1 MAPTV
6 PAEDRLLRV
15 RGTVQGVGFRPFVA
29 RLAAEFGLRGWVR
42 NDPEGVLVRAIGGA
56 TELEQLA
63 AAITTRA
70 PAAAVVSG
78 VEWSAPQ
85 DDTPGANGAFCI
97 IESGVG
103 TAAVETNVPVDL
115 APCADCR
122 RELLAE
128 DDRRRGYVFI
138 NCTQCGPRYSIIE
151 TLPYDR
157 PRTTMRCFRMCAAC
171 QREYGDPADRRFHAE
186 PNACP
191 VCGPELR
198 LTDVSGALMAKSD
211 HALALAVAA
220 LLNGEIVAV
229 KGVGGFHLMV
239 DAQNEKAVAE
249 LRRRKHREQKP
260 LAVMFRDVPML
271 ERWATVSPAAATL
284 LTSPQ
289 APILLVPRRDAA
301 GGSDPGGRPADTRP
315 AGTSS
320 ALAASLAPGNPW
332 IGALLPSS
340 PVHLRLLAAANRPLV
355 ATSANLTDEP
365 LCTDDDEA
373 RVRLAGIADL
383 FLGHNRPIARPVD
396 DSVLRFSR
404 SGTRILLRRARG
416 FAPTPLR
423 LPSALAAPVVCV
435 GAQMKNTIA
444 VACGERVILS
454 PHLGDLDGFA
464 TQQVFTRT
472 IETLS
477 RLFEAQ
483 PTAVVCDKH
492 PDYASTRWAENCGLR
507 RIAVQH
513 HLAHVLAVLLEH
525 NQKADEV
532 LGVSWDGTGYGE
544 DGTIWGGEFI
554 LLREGRAFRFA
565 RLRPF
570 RLPGGD
576 ACIKDPRRAAL
587 SLAWTAELA
596 NDGSLARRFGFSDL
610 ETETL
615 HRMLARGLNSPL
627 CSSVGRLFD
636 AFGALLGISDRNAFE
651 GQTPL
656 AVEIA
661 ATLGLEDAAA
671 AAVNAAPT
679 QHRPPMQA
687 STAPEARAAE
697 WPPICCA
704 ATDML
709 PFPVRRAAEGALW
722 EIDWQP
728 ALERVLENRDR
739 SPAELAAG
747 LHRGLANAIAEV
759 AALAGVPKVALAG
772 GCFQNALLR
781 DFTDAALIARR
792 FRVLAAR
799 DLPPNDGAIA
809 AGQALGAL
817 WNLTTVALP
826 AGS

>member
-1 MAPTV
+1 MAPIV

-29 RLAAEFGLRGWVR
+29 RLAAEFGIHGWVR
-42 NDPEGVLVRAIGGA
+42 NDPEGVLVRAVGA
-56 TELEQLA
+56 ATQLEQLA
-63 AAITTRA
+63 TAITTRA
-70 PAAAVVSG
+70 PAAAVVAG
-78 VEWSAPQ
+78 IEWLAPRE
-85 DDTPGANGAFCI
+85 DTPGANGAFCI
-97 IESGVG
+97 IESALG
-103 TAAVETNVPVDL
+103 TTTVETNVPVDL

-122 RELLAE
+122 RELLTD

-171 QREYGDPADRRFHAE
+171 QHEYGDPADRRFHAE

-198 LTDVSGALMAKSD
+198 LSDASGALMAKSD
-211 HALALAVAA
+211 NALALAVAA

-239 DAQNEKAVAE
+239 DAQNEQAVAE
-249 LRRRKHREQKP
+249 LRWRKHREQKP
-260 LAVMFRDVPML
+260 LAVMFRDVSML

-284 LTSPQ
+284 LNSPQ
-289 APILLVPRRDAA
+289 APIVLVPRRD
-301 GGSDPGGRPADTRP
+301 P
-315 AGTSS
+315 AGASDHGDRAAELRHGSTSS
-320 ALAASLAPGNPW
+320 ELAASVAPGNPW

-396 DSVLRFSR
+396 DSVLRFSG

-423 LPSALAAPVVCV
+423 LPSALPAPVLCV

-444 VACGERVILS
+444 VACGDRVILS

-464 TQQVFTRT
+464 THQVFTRT
-472 IETLS
+472 IETLG

-492 PDYASTRWAENCGLR
+492 PDYASTRWAENCGRR
-507 RIAVQH
+507 RITVQH

-525 NQKADEV
+525 NQKADDV

-576 ACIKDPRRAAL
+576 ACVKDPRRAAL

-596 NDGSLARRFGFSDL
+596 NDGALARRFGFSSL
-610 ETETL
+610 ETETFF
-615 HRMLARGLNSPL
+615 RMLARGLNSPL

-661 ATLGLEDAAA
+661 ATSLLEG
-671 AAVNAAPT
+671 AAPSAPNT
-679 QHRPPMQA
+679 AATKHRPRIQA
-687 STAPEARAAE
+687 TAAKERQRPE
-697 WPPICCA
+697 WPSVCCA
-704 ATDML
+704 ATDIL
-709 PFPVRRAAEGALW
+709 PFPVRRAGEGALW
-722 EIDWQP
+722 EIDWRP
-728 ALERVLENRDR
+728 ALQRVLENHGR

-747 LHRGLANAIAEV
+747 LHRGLAHAVAEV
-759 AALAGVPKVALAG
+759 AALAGVPNIVLAG

-781 DFTDAALIARR
+781 DFTDAALAARR

-826 AGS
+826 AGA